1 LPFPCELYT
10 AGHTVHWIQVFH
22 SAGEPHRSGRLIAA
36 EDNKITVDFGDEI
49 KEYRNHEIE
58 RLVEIIGIGG
68 TVRICQRFVIL
79 QGGGTYCFSFAD
91 ADEPWV
97 PCDNT
102 PLTSFDAGSLAE
114 RLTTHGGFDVPG
126 RAVLEAIEAR

>member
-1 LPFPCELYT
+1 
-10 AGHTVHWIQVFH
+10 V
-22 SAGEPHRSGRLIAA
+22 AA

-49 KEYRNHEIE
+49 KEYRNHEVE

-68 TVRICQRFVIL
+68 AVQVCERYVIL
-79 QGGGTYCFSFAD
+79 RDAIPKGGGTYCFSIAAAD
-91 ADEPWV
+91 KPWV

-114 RLTTHGGFDVPG
+114 RLTTHGGFSVPG
-126 RAVLEAIEAR
+126 PAVLEALEEQ